1 MSDIR
6 ECWSTDEE
14 TYNYDSLGELLDC
27 NSELEAGTVVFV
39 GHAVDHDPTS
49 WFDADQVIDA
59 IADAAYGEAREHA
72 EGYPDVTDEAKAE
85 LQTFLDA
92 WITKHCTPAFYRVE
106 NSREYVLTLEDVEQ

>member
-27 NSELEAGTVVFV
+27 NDLVAGDTVYM
-39 GHAVDHDPTS
+39 GHAVNHDPTS
-49 WFDADQVIDA
+49 WFDADHVIEA
-59 IADAAYGEAREHA
+59 IGEAAYGEAGEHA
-72 EGYPDVTDEAKAE
+72 EDYPDVTPEAKAE

-92 WITKHCTPAFYRVE
+92 WINKRCTPAFYAIE
-106 NSREYVLTLEDVEQ
+106 NSREYVLTDEDVAQ